1 MPKFQWILG
10 FALALVLT
18 AGCTKKDKLEYGL
31 DRKDTLRIN
40 LNSEPPSLDWIKATD
55 TTSAEVTDNIMEG
68 LVEYNFADPELSL
81 APALATE
88 WKSSKD
94 VKTWTF
100 VLRKDVKWNDGVPFT
115 GQHVIDGWEY
125 LLNPKTASEYAYSLY
140 GVKNAKAYNEGKIKD
155 FSEVG
160 VKLDKD
166 GNLVVELEQ
175 PISYFPYLL
184 THHATYPVRKDII
197 EKFKDRW
204 TEPENIKTL
213 GAYNLKVW
221 DHDKAMVLER
231 NDNYYGEKAKLKNIL
246 AYMINE
252 QSTVLNLFDAG
263 KLDSVHS
270 LPSRELAHLKKRKE
284 FREMGVLTIYYYGFN
299 TKRPPVNNIKVRQA
313 ISSAIDRKQ
322 ITDMIG
328 GGQVPLTSWIP
339 AGMFGYDPEQGIQ
352 FDVEKANKLLDEA
365 GYKDRSK
372 FPKIELAFNTN
383 EDHQRIAENVQAQLK
398 KNLGINVELKNEE
411 WKVYLSTLNKENPN
425 TAHMFRFGWQADY
438 PDPNNFMALM
448 TSYSDN
454 NRSKWSNKTYD
465 QLVEKAVSV
474 ADKEQRRKLY
484 SEAQNILT
492 GVDAA
497 VAPVFVAVSTMLIS
511 DRAENY
517 PVNRLARRKY
527 KGVTLK

>member
-1 MPKFQWILG
+1 MKHIQW
-10 FALALVLT
+10 FAFPMFAIFV
-18 AGCTKKDKLEYGL
+18 AVGCTKKNKLEYGL
-31 DRKDTLRIN
+31 EKSDTIRIN
-40 LNSEPPSLDWIKATD
+40 LNTEPPSLDWIKATD

-81 APALATE
+81 LPALATE
-88 WKSSKD
+88 WKHSKD

-115 GQHVIDGWEY
+115 GQQVIDGWEY
-125 LLNPKTASEYAYSLY
+125 LLNPKTASQYSYFLY
-140 GVKNAKAYNEGKIKD
+140 GIKNAKPYSEGKIKD
-155 FSEVG
+155 FSQVG

-175 PISYFPYLL
+175 PKSYFPYLL
-184 THHATYPVRKDII
+184 THHSTYPIRKEII
-197 EKFKDRW
+197 EKHGDRW

-221 DHDKAMVLER
+221 DHDKAIVLER
-231 NDNYYGEKAKLKNIL
+231 NDNYYGEKAKTKNIL

-252 QSTVLNLFDAG
+252 QSTALNLFDAG

-270 LPSRELAHLKKRKE
+270 LPSRELSHLKKRPE
-284 FREMGVLTIYYYGFN
+284 YRANGVLTIYFFGFN
-299 TKRPPVNNIKVRQA
+299 TKRPPVDNVKVRQA
-313 ISSAIDRKQ
+313 ISHAIDRKQ

-328 GGQVPLTSWIP
+328 GGQIPLTSWVP
-339 AGMFGYDPEQGIQ
+339 PGMFGYDADQGIR
-352 FDVEKANKLLDEA
+352 FDPEKANKLMDEA

-372 FPKIELAFNTN
+372 FPKMELAFNTN

-398 KNLGINVELKNEE
+398 KNLGITVELKNEE
-411 WKVYLSTLNKENPN
+411 WKVYLNSLNVSNPN
-425 TAHMFRFGWQADY
+425 TPHMFRFGWQADF
-438 PDPNNFMALM
+438 PDPDNFVELM
-448 TSYSDN
+448 TSYSEN
-454 NRSKWSNKTYD
+454 NRSKWVNKAYD
-465 QLVEKAVSV
+465 QIVQKAVSV
-474 ADKEQRRKLY
+474 ADKDARKKLY
-484 SEAQNILT
+484 SEAQHILT
-492 GVDAA
+492 AVDAP
-497 VAPVFVAVSTMLIS
+497 VVPVFASVANMLIS